1 MAPRQL
7 DNGLGM
13 VYKGKGTTNITQM
26 AGVSTAVQTST
37 PTGTETSGDNKSENV
52 LVGFEGYTDENN

>member
-1 MAPRQL
+1 
-7 DNGLGM
+7 
-13 VYKGKGTTNITQM
+13 M